1 MNRCLTVTSKKQ
13 YPFDFQSHIS
23 DIFEIS
29 NQEIALKSI
38 FYPAVYNITNQNN
51 TFITKTRDEKN
62 IVSYSI
68 PPGSYFSNSKILR
81 AMWKVMVT
89 SLIERYNSEDP
100 IKSIKHAPDFDYYE
114 KDVFLNINYQDSDWY
129 FTLDPSDNGGL
140 LEYLGIKHGFWDNKI
155 EIEYIDYSRHLISG
169 FLYSNIVENNIID
182 NQNSRLIG
190 IIPIS
195 NKSGYN
201 HHNFINPIYH
211 TISVCEISNVT
222 FVLTDING
230 DVFET
235 DPNALPSIIQLHIRT
250 RN

>member
-1 MNRCLTVTSKKQ
+1 MR
-13 YPFDFQSHIS
+13 IS
-23 DIFEIS
+23 TE
-29 NQEIALKSI
+29 
-38 FYPAVYNITNQNN
+38 
-51 TFITKTRDEKN
+51 
-62 IVSYSI
+62 
-68 PPGSYFSNSKILR
+68 
-81 AMWKVMVT
+81 
-89 SLIERYNSEDP
+89 
-100 IKSIKHAPDFDYYE
+100 
-114 KDVFLNINYQDSDWY
+114 
-129 FTLDPSDNGGL
+129 FTENGGL
-140 LEYLGIKHGFWDNKI
+140 LEYLGIKHGFCCNKV

-195 NKSGYN
+195 NISGYN

-211 TISVCEISNVT
+211 IIIVCEIAIVT